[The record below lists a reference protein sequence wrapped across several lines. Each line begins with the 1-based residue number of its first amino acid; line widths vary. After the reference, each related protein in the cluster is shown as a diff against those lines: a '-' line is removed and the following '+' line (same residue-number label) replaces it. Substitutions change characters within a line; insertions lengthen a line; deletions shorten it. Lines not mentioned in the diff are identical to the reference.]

1 MIRRI
6 LLAAAV
12 CTFPLH
18 ALRAEDAEPT
28 PTPVQISA
36 AETDAIKV
44 LAGKLATV
52 EGKVHRVGKTE
63 AGGITF
69 INLSGDR
76 GGFVAVVFKSNY
88 EAFPDGFDKYKDQT
102 IRVTGKVELFKET
115 TPEIVVKSPDQIE
128 IVPTPEP
135 SATP

>member
-12 CTFPLH
+12 SILPLH
-18 ALRAEDAEPT
+18 ALRGEEVEASPT
-28 PTPVQISA
+28 PARVSA
-36 AETDAIKV
+36 TETDAIKL

-69 INLSGDR
+69 INLTGDH
-76 GGFVAVVFKSNY
+76 GGFVAVVFKSSY
-88 EAFPDGFDKYKDQT
+88 ENFPKGFDKYRDQT
-102 IRVTGKVELFKET
+102 IRVSGKVELFKET

-128 IVPTPEP
+128 IVPAPSRNSTP
-135 SATP
+135 